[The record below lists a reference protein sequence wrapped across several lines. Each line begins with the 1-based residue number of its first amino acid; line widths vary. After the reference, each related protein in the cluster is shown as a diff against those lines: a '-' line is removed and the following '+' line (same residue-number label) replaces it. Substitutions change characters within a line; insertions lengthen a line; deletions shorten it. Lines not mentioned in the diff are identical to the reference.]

1 MPKPKTYYK
10 RHRVSRILLG
20 YEEREDGTQ
29 VAILSD
35 EVSALTT
42 RYYYGLKR
50 KKPHNVY
57 YFGGTWY
64 GHVNAPAVVLPDGT
78 RRDHVHALAPIASAT
93 CFDRYIAQTLEQG
106 RAAPVSVTIDQGRL
120 ARAVGTSGTPYEG
133 VELLDGTESLD
144 YMEELLDLRPTTKR
158 SRKAAA

>member
-10 RHRVSRILLG
+10 RHRVARILLG

-29 VAILSD
+29 TAILSD

-42 RYYYGLKR
+42 RYYYGVKR

-57 YFGGTWY
+57 YYRGVWY
-64 GHVNAPAVVLPDGT
+64 GHVNAPGVVMPDGT
-78 RRDHVHALAPIASAT
+78 RKDHVHALAPIGHAV
-93 CFDRYIAQTLEQG
+93 CVDRFISQTIEKG
-106 RAAPVSVTIDQGRL
+106 RAAPVQIAIDAGRL
-120 ARAVGTSGTPYEG
+120 VSAVGVGGTSLDGL
-133 VELLDGTESLD
+133 ELLDGTESAD
-144 YMEELLDLRPTTKR
+144 YIEELLDLKPTTKR